1 MEIKIRQ
8 SGHVHILEITG
19 EMDFYSAF
27 RLREVVQKIVAGNIP
42 YLVIDLA
49 EVPCVDS
56 SAVGTLVSVHAEL
69 EKRGRSLQI
78 TGVRGSV
85 KKALELTRLMAS
97 LPIAGSIDEAVE
109 RMRTE
114 STESTEATSPPPGGP

>member
-8 SGHVHILEITG
+8 SGHVQVLEISG

-27 RLREVVQKIVAGNIP
+27 RLREVVQKIVAGNVA

-49 EVPCVDS
+49 DVPCVDS
-56 SAVGTLVSVHAEL
+56 SAMGTLVSVHAEL
-69 EKRGRSLQI
+69 EKKGRFLQI

-85 KKALELTRLMAS
+85 KKALELTRLMGS
-97 LPIAGSIDEAVE
+97 LPIAGSFDEAVE
-109 RMRTE
+109 RLRADSE
-114 STESTEATSPPPGGP
+114 GGGNLGSPGQ